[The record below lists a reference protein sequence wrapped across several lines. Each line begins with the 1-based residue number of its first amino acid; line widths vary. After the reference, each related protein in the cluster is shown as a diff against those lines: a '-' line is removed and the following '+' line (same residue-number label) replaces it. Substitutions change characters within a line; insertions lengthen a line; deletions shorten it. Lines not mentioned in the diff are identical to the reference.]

1 METVMQLL
9 MSLFALATLLAAGL
23 ATISI
28 WSPRKLWV
36 KVGAVLLAACFM
48 PISYASFTD
57 LLSKPKPVAL
67 EWFNRSMTE
76 ATVLSARMQEGEAI
90 YLWLQLPNSPEPRY
104 YKIGWSEE
112 VAKQLQQAMREAE
125 KNQGGMR
132 MEMPFENTWDTDKPM
147 FYALPQPKL
156 PEKNGEE
163 GGGDKPMVYQHPGTS
178 A

>member
-1 METVMQLL
+1 MQTVMN
-9 MSLFALATLLAAGL
+9 LFFMTVVLAAGL

-48 PISYASFTD
+48 PISYASFAD

-76 ATVLSARMQEGEAI
+76 AMVLSARMQEGEAI

-104 YKIGWSEE
+104 YKIGWS
-112 VAKQLQQAMREAE
+112 
-125 KNQGGMR
+125 
-132 MEMPFENTWDTDKPM
+132 
-147 FYALPQPKL
+147 
-156 PEKNGEE
+156 
-163 GGGDKPMVYQHPGTS
+163 
-178 A
+178 

>member
-1 METVMQLL
+1 MQLL
-9 MSLFALATLLAAGL
+9 MSLFALAAVLAAGL

-36 KVGAVLLAACFM
+36 KVGAVFLAACFM
-48 PISYASFTD
+48 PISYASFAD

-67 EWFNRSMTE
+67 EWFNRSMIE

-90 YLWLQLPNSPEPRY
+90 YLWLQLPNSAEPRY

-125 KNQGGMR
+125 KNQGGMK
-132 MEMPFENTWDTDKPM
+132 MELPFENTWDTDKPM

-163 GGGDKPMVYQHPGTS
+163 GGDKPMVYQHPGTS

>member
-1 METVMQLL
+1 MQL
-9 MSLFALATLLAAGL
+9 MMNLFVVAVVLAAGL

-36 KVGAVLLAACFM
+36 KVGAVTLAAAFM
-48 PISYASFTD
+48 PLSYASFAD

-67 EWFNRSMTE
+67 EWFHRSMSE

-90 YLWLQLPNSPEPRY
+90 YLWLQLPGTAEPRY
-104 YKIGWSEE
+104 YKIGWSED

-125 KNQGGMR
+125 KNQGGLK
-132 MEMPFENTWDTDKPM
+132 MELPFENTWDKDKPM

-156 PEKNGEE
+156 PEKNGER
-163 GGGDKPMVYQHPGTS
+163 GGGDAPLVYQHPGTS